1 MSNFEIVLFSR
12 VIVLLVGTAL
22 AWLGGVVGIRF
33 YNKIPNS
40 QIKRFAGIL
49 STSVLLLGGVMIF
62 IALGNLLVY
71 FLKENWTYVVL
82 VTAGLVGIASVAVFI
97 YGFREIY
104 NYVVMK

>member
-1 MSNFEIVLFSR
+1 MSNFEIILFSR
-12 VIVLLVGTAL
+12 VVVLLVGTAL
-22 AWLGGVVGIRF
+22 AWLGGIVGMRF
-33 YNKIPNS
+33 YNRIPNS
-40 QIKRFAGIL
+40 QIKRFTGIL
-49 STSVLLLGGVMIF
+49 SISVILLGGVMLF

-71 FLKENWTYVVL
+71 FLKEDWTYIVL